1 MKQSKRLKAMLTKA
15 PERVA
20 MDLTKAISIC
30 KENATAKFNES
41 FEVALNLGVDPK
53 HADQIVRSV
62 VSLPHGTGK
71 EVKVLVF
78 AKDDKVQEALDA
90 GADFAGVDEY
100 VQKIKDGWT
109 DVDVIIA
116 TPNLMGTVGK
126 LGRVLGPRGLMPN
139 PKSGTVTMDVAKA
152 VKEVKAGK
160 IDFRTD
166 KNGILHISVGKASFE
181 VQQLEDNIVAF
192 LKKIIALKPSAA
204 KGTYM
209 QKITISSTMGL
220 GYDVDVN
227 SITGKVN

>member
-1 MKQSKRLKAMLTKA
+1 MKQSKKLKAMLKRS
-15 PERVA
+15 PERVGL
-20 MDLTKAISIC
+20 DLTNAISMC
-30 KENATAKFNES
+30 KENATAKFDES
-41 FEVALNLGVDPK
+41 LEVVLNLGVDPR

-71 EVKVLVF
+71 DIKVLVF
-78 AKDDKVQEALDA
+78 AKDDKAQEALDA
-90 GADFAGVDEY
+90 GADYAGVDEY

-109 DVDVIIA
+109 DIDVIIS

-166 KNGILHISVGKASFE
+166 KNGLLHVAFGKASFE
-181 VQQLEDNIVAF
+181 VQQIEDNLVAF
-192 LKKIIALKPSAA
+192 LKKVIALKPSAA
-204 KGTYM
+204 KGIYM

-220 GYDVDVN
+220 GYDIDVN
-227 SITGKVN
+227 SFSEKVS

>member
-1 MKQSKRLKAMLTKA
+1 MKQSKKLKGMLEKA
-15 PERVA
+15 PERIGL
-20 MDLTKAISIC
+20 DLTKAISLC

-41 FEVALNLGVDPK
+41 FEVALNLGVDPR

-71 EVKVLVF
+71 EIKVLVF
-78 AKDDKVQEALDA
+78 AKDDKAQEALDA
-90 GADFAGVDEY
+90 GADYAGVDEY

-109 DVDVIIA
+109 DIDVIIS

-166 KNGILHISVGKASFE
+166 KNGLLHVAFGKASFE
-181 VQQLEDNIVAF
+181 VQQIEDNLVAF
-192 LKKIIALKPSAA
+192 LKKVIALKPSAA

-220 GYDVDVN
+220 GYDIDVN
-227 SITGKVN
+227 SISEKVS